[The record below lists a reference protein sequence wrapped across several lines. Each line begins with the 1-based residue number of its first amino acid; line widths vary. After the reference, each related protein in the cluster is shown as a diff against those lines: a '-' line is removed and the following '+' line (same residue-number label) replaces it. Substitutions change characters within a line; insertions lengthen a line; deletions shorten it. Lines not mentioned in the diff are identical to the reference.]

1 MTIQVHVVSL
11 TINHDVMTHFQ
22 PKLVDN
28 SGGSRV
34 GTQIEKDVLL
44 PNHKAIV
51 AIIQSKIHLAE
62 SDEAGCE
69 QPDFASGPQAGD
81 RGRDAGVRNN

>member
-51 AIIQSKIHLAE
+51 ARPLQRR
-62 SDEAGCE
+62 
-69 QPDFASGPQAGD
+69 QPIATEVSFE
-81 RGRDAGVRNN
+81 R